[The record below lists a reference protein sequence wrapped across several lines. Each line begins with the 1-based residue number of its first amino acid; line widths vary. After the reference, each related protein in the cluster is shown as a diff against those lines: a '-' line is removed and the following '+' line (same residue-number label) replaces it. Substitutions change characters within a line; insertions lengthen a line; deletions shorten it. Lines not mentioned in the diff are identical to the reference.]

1 MIRSVTK
8 NSLPLQESV
17 SDPELDQGLLLH
29 VILLS

>member
-8 NSLPLQESV
+8 NALPLQEFI
-17 SDPELDQGLLLH
+17 SDPELGQGLLLH